1 MSGILREVRYATRAL
16 RKSLGTSAI
25 AVLALGLGIGLT
37 TIMFSIVYGAVW
49 KGLPFED
56 SAELLHLERN
66 NLARDIEGMEVTIH
80 DFVDWR
86 EQQTSFEDIAAFYQ
100 GTVNLSGTERPERF
114 DGAFITASGFQLLR
128 VRPALGRLFR
138 EGEDDPAAD
147 PVVLIGYHIWRDRF
161 GGDPDVVDQVVRVNG
176 EASTIVGVMPEGFR
190 FPLNEDI
197 WVPLRMDMLEIE
209 RGDGRTL
216 EVYGRLRD
224 GVSMDEAAA
233 EMQAIAMRLAEEY
246 RETNEG
252 VGAVVKPYTEEYIGA
267 EPRGMLYTM
276 LGAVALILLV
286 ACANVANLLLSR
298 AAMRSKE
305 LAIRSAIG
313 ASRLRVMLQLLSE
326 GLVLAG
332 AGALLGIGISWLGIT
347 LFNRAI
353 APTDPPFWID
363 IGLNVVVLA
372 FVLTATVLAG
382 VLSGII
388 PAIQASGNAVNEV
401 LKDESWG
408 SSGFRVGRLSK
419 ALVIGEIAL
428 SLGVLVA
435 AGLMIKSVANLRNLD
450 YGFYT
455 ENIFTAR
462 MGLFEADYPDTVSR
476 REFFRDVLRRV
487 DQRPGVAAASIIT
500 ALPGVWS
507 YGGSFAVEGESYDR
521 DQDYPDTRWAV
532 ASPNFLD
539 VFGVSV
545 LEGRGF
551 GPQDTYDAMPVTIV
565 TKSLAEQFFLDES
578 PVGRRVRLGVSDSE
592 EPWRTI
598 VGVIPDVYMEGLSS
612 IGETDP
618 WGMYFP
624 LDQSDI
630 RFAYVA
636 LRAEGDDPMT
646 LAAGARGDVAAVDP
660 DIPLYWTQSH
670 QAAIDEGTWFYRVF
684 GNLFMVFGLVAL
696 FLASVGLYGV
706 MAASVNNRTN
716 EMGIRMA
723 LGAQSGDVVR
733 LIMRQGAVQI
743 GIGMALGLALAALL
757 SRGLEIVLF
766 QVEPW
771 DPAVFVLIAVV
782 LAAVGMLASYVPAR
796 RATRV
801 DPAVAL
807 RYE

>member
-1 MSGILREVRYATRAL
+1 MSGILREVRYAIRAL

-37 TIMFSIVYGAVW
+37 TIMFSIVYGAIW

-66 NLARDIEGMEVTIH
+66 NLARDIESMGVTIH

-86 EQQTSFEDIAAFYQ
+86 EQQTSFEDLAAFYQ

-114 DGAFITASGFQLLR
+114 DGAFITASGFRLLR

-147 PVVLIGYHIWRDRF
+147 PVVLIGYHVWRDRF
-161 GGDPDVVDQVVRVNG
+161 GGDPDVVDQVIRVNG

-197 WVPLRMDMLEIE
+197 WAPLRMDMLEIE

-233 EMQAIAMRLAEEY
+233 EMQAIAMRLAGEY
-246 RETNEG
+246 PETNEG

-353 APTDPPFWID
+353 EPTDPPFWID
-363 IGLNVVVLA
+363 IGLNAVVLA

-388 PAIQASGNAVNEV
+388 PAVQASGNAVNEV

-419 ALVIGEIAL
+419 GLVIGEIAL

-450 YGFYT
+450 YGFFT

-612 IGETDP
+612 IGEADP

-636 LRAEGDDPMT
+636 LRAQGDDPMT

-660 DIPLYWTQSH
+660 DIPLYWIQSH

-723 LGAQSGDVVR
+723 LGAQSGDVLR

>member
-1 MSGILREVRYATRAL
+1 MSGILRELRYATRAL

-49 KGLPFED
+49 KGLPFEN

-66 NLARDIEGMEVTIH
+66 NLARDIESMEVTIH

-114 DGAFITASGFQLLR
+114 DGAFITASGFRLLR

-147 PVVLIGYHIWRDRF
+147 PVVLIGYHVWLDRF
-161 GGDPDVVDQVVRVNG
+161 GGDPDVVDQVIRVNG

-209 RGDGRTL
+209 RGDGMTL

-224 GVSMDEAAA
+224 GVSMDGAAA

-246 RETNEG
+246 PETNEG
-252 VGAVVKPYTEEYIGA
+252 VGAAVKPYTEEYIGA
-267 EPRGMLYTM
+267 EPIGMLYTM

-388 PAIQASGNAVNEV
+388 PAVQASGNAVNEV

-419 ALVIGEIAL
+419 GLVIGEIAL

-435 AGLMIKSVANLRNLD
+435 AGLMIKSMANLRNLD

-462 MGLFEADYPDTVSR
+462 MGLFEADYPDTLSR

-487 DQRPGVAAASIIT
+487 DQRPGVAAASVIT

-507 YGGSFAVEGESYDR
+507 YGGSFAVEGEAYDR

-545 LEGRGF
+545 LEGRSF
-551 GPQDTYDAMPVTIV
+551 GPQDTYDAMPVTVV
-565 TKSLAEQFFLDES
+565 TKSLAEQFFPDES

-670 QAAIDEGTWFYRVF
+670 QAAIDEQTWFYRIF

-706 MAASVNNRTN
+706 MAASVSNRTN

-723 LGAQSGDVVR
+723 LGAQRGDVLQ
-733 LIMRQGAVQI
+733 LILRQGAVQI
-743 GIGMALGLALAALL
+743 GIGIALGLALAALL
-757 SRGLEIVLF
+757 SKGLEIVLF

>member
-1 MSGILREVRYATRAL
+1 MSGILRELRYATRAL

-332 AGALLGIGISWLGIT
+332 AGALLGIAISWLGIT

-388 PAIQASGNAVNEV
+388 PAIQASGHAVNEV